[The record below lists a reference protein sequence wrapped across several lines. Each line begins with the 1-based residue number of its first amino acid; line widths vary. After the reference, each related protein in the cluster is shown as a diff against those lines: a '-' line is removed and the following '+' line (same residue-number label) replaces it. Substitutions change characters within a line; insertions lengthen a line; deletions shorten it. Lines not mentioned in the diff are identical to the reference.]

1 MASAPAR
8 GSRNESSGATAS
20 GGYQHTSSLYRKYRP
35 NSFASD
41 ELVGQG
47 HIVRTLQNAIRLNR
61 VGHAYLFSGPRGTGK
76 TTTARL
82 LAKAVNCLAEDPAQR
97 PCNVCANCIAINSGA
112 SPDIIEIDAA
122 SNRGIDDI
130 RDLRDKVRYAPAQL
144 PSKVYIIDEAHQIT
158 GAAANAFLKTL
169 EEPPAHSRFILA
181 TTDPEELL
189 PTIVSRCQR
198 FEFRRHNAD
207 DMARRLRTVA
217 DLEAFQVSEDAL
229 LLIGRHA
236 TGSLR
241 DALGLLEQ
249 LALQAG
255 GGEQPIEVA
264 DVRAALGLSRNERV
278 EAIVAALGDRDAAA
292 ALGVVQ
298 ASVDEGEDPRQL
310 NRQLTAFL
318 RSLMLE
324 RAGASQSGDATA
336 MDLAQ
341 RFSLHELAAHAQRFA
356 EIDFNIK
363 HSPFPQLP
371 LEIAIVA
378 ATTTPSTTATIPNRQ
393 IAEHVPSPAP
403 RPSETVAPPRDE
415 APPAPRVTSLRD
427 RVRNP
432 GASRE
437 ATSSTPR
444 EPAFGEPQPSRAE
457 PAPITPLRSTSAP
470 LASPPQPTPVAPASG
485 GGIYDVA
492 QVADLWPRIR
502 SDVKAINRRIEA
514 LLSEVDPVAISE
526 TEITLAVPYPFH
538 RDKLNSD
545 DVRDTVADVL
555 SRNLGRRVTIAC
567 VLRGEYVPPAAP
579 AQTTPRVAPPAV
591 PGPAP
596 SIAQDIEPQDL
607 DPGDDADEARLQS
620 VKNLLDAEEIS
631 DDELARLY
639 GDAAST

>member
-1 MASAPAR
+1 MASEPAG
-8 GSRNESSGATAS
+8 GSRSQSSGAKAS

-35 NSFASD
+35 NSFATD
-41 ELVGQG
+41 ELVGQS
-47 HIVRTLQNAIRLNR
+47 HIVRTLQNAVRLDR

-112 SPDIIEIDAA
+112 SPDVIEIDAA

-130 RDLRDKVRYAPAQL
+130 RDLRDKVRYAPTQL

-198 FEFRRHNAD
+198 FEFRRISAD
-207 DMARRLRTVA
+207 DMARRLRTVV
-217 DLEAFQVSEDAL
+217 DQEGFQVSEDAL

-264 DVRAALGLSRNERV
+264 DVRTALGLSRNERV
-278 EAIVAALGDRDAAA
+278 EAIVAALGERDAAS
-292 ALGVVQ
+292 ALSVVQ
-298 ASVDEGEDPRQL
+298 VSVDEGEDPRQL

-324 RAGASQSGDATA
+324 RAGAIQSGDAAA
-336 MDLAQ
+336 MELAQ

-371 LEIAIVA
+371 LEIAIVG
-378 ATTTPSTTATIPNRQ
+378 ATTTSGVTTGSPDRRS
-393 IAEHVPSPAP
+393 AEQAPGMAP
-403 RPSETVAPPRDE
+403 RAHEPAAPPRDE
-415 APPAPRVTSLRD
+415 GHPAPRVTSLRD

-432 GASRE
+432 GAARE
-437 ATSSTPR
+437 ATSSPLR
-444 EPAFGEPQPSRAE
+444 EPAVAEPQPPRAE
-457 PAPITPLRSTSAP
+457 PAPITPLRSAP
-470 LASPPQPTPVAPASG
+470 TPSASPPQHAPAG
-485 GGIYDVA
+485 GGVYDVA
-492 QVADLWPRIR
+492 QIADLWPRIR

-526 TEITLAVPYPFH
+526 SEITLAVPYPFH

-545 DVRDTVADVL
+545 DVRETVADVL

-579 AQTTPRVAPPAV
+579 AQNASRVAARAITPDPV
-591 PGPAP
+591 PGVVHDA
-596 SIAQDIEPQDL
+596 APQDL

-620 VKNLLDAEEIS
+620 IKNLLDAEEIS

>member
-1 MASAPAR
+1 MASAPAG
-8 GSRNESSGATAS
+8 GSRNERSGAAAA
-20 GGYQHTSSLYRKYRP
+20 YQQTSSLYRKYRP
-35 NSFASD
+35 TSFSTD

-47 HIVRTLQNAIRLNR
+47 HIVRTLQNAVRLDR

-82 LAKAVNCLAEDPAQR
+82 LAKAVNCLADDPSQR
-97 PCNVCANCIAINSGA
+97 PCNVCANCVAINSGA
-112 SPDIIEIDAA
+112 SPDVIEIDAA

-130 RDLRDKVRYAPAQL
+130 RDLRDKVRYAPTQL

-198 FEFRRHNAD
+198 FEFRRISAD

-217 DLEAFQVSEDAL
+217 DEEQFQVSEDAL

-241 DALGLLEQ
+241 DALGLLER

-255 GGEQPIEVA
+255 GGEQPIAVG

-278 EAIVAALGDRDAAA
+278 EAIVAALGEQNAGA

-298 ASVDEGEDPRQL
+298 AAVDAGEDPRQL

-324 RAGASQSGDATA
+324 RAGASQPGDETATE
-336 MDLAQ
+336 LAQ
-341 RFSLHELAAHAQRFA
+341 RFSLHELAAHVQRFA

-378 ATTTPSTTATIPNRQ
+378 ATTPSAAIGVQHRQ
-393 IAEHVPSPAP
+393 PGEQGSSAAQ
-403 RPSETVAPPRDE
+403 RPLDAAAPPRED
-415 APPAPRVTSLRD
+415 PQPTPRVTSLRD

-432 GASRE
+432 GAARE
-437 ATSSTPR
+437 AVSQSPR
-444 EPAFGEPQPSRAE
+444 EPVGPEPQPARPQAS
-457 PAPITPLRSTSAP
+457 PITPLRNEPAP
-470 LASPPQPTPVAPASG
+470 SPAPQRAPATAAG
-485 GGIYDVA
+485 GGAYDIA
-492 QVADLWPRIR
+492 QVADMWPRIR
-502 SDVKAINRRIEA
+502 SDVKAVNRRIEA
-514 LLSEVDPVAISE
+514 LLSEVDPVAITES
-526 TEITLAVPYPFH
+526 EITLAVPYPFH

-545 DVRDTVADVL
+545 DVRETVADVL

-567 VLRGEYVPPAAP
+567 VLRGEIVPAAAP
-579 AQTTPRVAPPAV
+579 AQATPRVAAPSVTPD
-591 PGPAP
+591 PAP
-596 SIAQDIEPQDL
+596 AAIEDTSPRDH
-607 DPGDDADEARLQS
+607 DPDDDADEARLQS
-620 VKNLLDAEEIS
+620 VKNLLDADEV
-631 DDELARLY
+631 DDADLARLY